1 MTESQEDE
9 KRILNKDKPEMN
21 RGVELLLRNRRRKP
35 ERPKTFQVKFGKLI
49 ALWNREIIFHFNLLG
64 HKKKIKTLWRSAMS
78 ETLIVTLTLMTL
90 VSILAI
96 MVGGMIGWM
105 ARQHSYETTPQVVYT
120 HPEMFDENGQL
131 VPDEILALRIE
142 NNYDINTEETE
153 EE

>member
-1 MTESQEDE
+1 MT
-9 KRILNKDKPEMN
+9 
-21 RGVELLLRNRRRKP
+21 
-35 ERPKTFQVKFGKLI
+35 
-49 ALWNREIIFHFNLLG
+49 
-64 HKKKIKTLWRSAMS
+64 
-78 ETLIVTLTLMTL
+78 IVTLTLTTV
-90 VSILAI
+90 VSLLALL
-96 MVGGMIGWM
+96 VGGMIGWM